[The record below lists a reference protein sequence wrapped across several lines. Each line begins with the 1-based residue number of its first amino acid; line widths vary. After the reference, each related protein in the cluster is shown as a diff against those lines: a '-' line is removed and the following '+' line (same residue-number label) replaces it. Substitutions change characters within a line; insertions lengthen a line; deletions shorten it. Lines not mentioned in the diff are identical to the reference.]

1 MSVAIS
7 DERSRAFDPVRKISI
22 SPSEKKDKMAFSQL
36 WISWISSTRR
46 YFEPCMSL
54 NEALT

>member
-7 DERSRAFDPVRKISI
+7 DERRWAFDPVRKISI
-22 SPSEKKDKMAFSQL
+22 SPSEKRDEMAFSQW

-46 YFEPCMSL
+46 YFDPSMDS